1 MGKEKIC
8 LFILIFFNICC
19 KKNENFIPQDL
30 NSRIDILVER
40 SKDES
45 QPKYVQK
52 TLTDSLLML
61 VNLQPKSYNQRNYL
75 FKIASR
81 YYNLREHKLEK
92 VITQRIISESLEA
105 HDSTSL
111 AKGYEYLADYYE
123 IIQLSDSA
131 VINYRIA
138 KDIYTNNR
146 NKLKVAEILLQMSII
161 KTNKYDLTG
170 GEALALESLN
180 TFRAASDFRNI
191 ALVYNILGTISN
203 ALGDFERTIIMLEKA
218 IETIKQDDTSD
229 NEYYLNQFQHNLGVA
244 LYNSKKHFQAYEI
257 FKKLLSNNLYESH
270 RSLYASTLS
279 NYARVQHI
287 LYPNS
292 EDIPAMF
299 SKSIIV
305 HDIVSMAEQRVIS
318 RNQFVEYYL
327 SVGDSV
333 NAKEIAITAYELSKV
348 DKYDKSLVLETLKN
362 LIKTDPKNASKY
374 SLQYISLNDSLQ
386 LAERQIRD
394 KFQRI
399 EFETDELQAERDDA
413 VVAKGFYLNGFGI
426 AFVIVAI
433 AFFLVYRNLKSIKKQ
448 FAKFIR
454 KSEKEFYE
462 MLMAHQNKVMEGREI
477 EKARISRELHDGVLN
492 DLCYV
497 RHSIAMAIEENSAS
511 GLKKCLEYLN
521 KLQLIEKDIHKISRD
536 LRAPLLNVDSYK
548 SLIKDL
554 ITFQEGYSDV
564 KWQFD
569 QDPSIKWK
577 KISVQTKV
585 NIYRILQECM
595 HNINKHSFA
604 THASIKI
611 NKIKGKLVIEINDN
625 GVGFDS
631 RSISSGTG
639 LGNIKTR
646 VDGDGGTLELQTD
659 IGSGVK
665 IILVYSI

>member
-1 MGKEKIC
+1 MRNEIYI
-8 LFILIFFNICC
+8 FILAFLYSSCNNADCIVP
-19 KKNENFIPQDL
+19 KDL
-30 NSRIDILVER
+30 NSRIEILVQS

-45 QPKYVQK
+45 QSEQVQK
-52 TLTDSLLML
+52 RLTDSLLLL
-61 VNLQPKSYNQRNYL
+61 VNLQKDIDTQRQNL
-75 FKIASR
+75 FKVANR
-81 YYNLREHKLEK
+81 YYNLREYKLEK
-92 VITQRIISESLEA
+92 GITQRIISESI
-105 HDSTSL
+105 DSRDSISL
-111 AKGYEYLADYYE
+111 AKGYEYLGDNYE
-123 IIQLSDSA
+123 TQHLSDSA
-131 VINYRIA
+131 VIYYLTA
-138 KDIYTNNR
+138 KEIYDKNGNR
-146 NKLKVAEILLQMSII
+146 LKVAKILLQMSII
-161 KTNKYDLTG
+161 KTQKNDLIG
-170 GEALALESLN
+170 GESLALEALKI
-180 TFRAASDFRNI
+180 FRVYNDLQSI
-191 ALVYNILGTISN
+191 ALVYNILGTISTM
-203 ALGDFERTIIMLEKA
+203 LGDNKTTVIMYEKA
-218 IETIKQDDTSD
+218 IETIRYDDTPD
-229 NEYYLNQFQHNLGVA
+229 NLFCLNQFKHNLA
-244 LYNSKKHFQAYEI
+244 LVFYDTKRHKESYKI
-257 FKKLLSNNLYESH
+257 FNELLSEDLHKSH
-270 RSLYASTLS
+270 CSLYASVLS
-279 NYARVQHI
+279 NYARLRHI
-287 LYPNS
+287 LYPNK
-292 EDIPAMF
+292 DDVPALF
-299 SKSIIV
+299 KKSIAI
-305 HDIVSMAEQRVIS
+305 HDSISLSGYRIES

-646 VDGDGGTLELQTD
+646 VDGDGGTLDLQTD

>member
-1 MGKEKIC
+1 MRKQMN
-8 LFILIFFNICC
+8 LL
-19 KKNENFIPQDL
+19 
-30 NSRIDILVER
+30 ILVFLYVGCSNDNLIVKDLTSQIDNLAER
-40 SKDES
+40 SNKENQS
-45 QPKYVQK
+45 KRLK
-52 TLTDSLLML
+52 KELADSLLIL
-61 VNLQPKSYNQRNYL
+61 VNLQDESFDQRANL
-75 FKIASR
+75 FKVANR
-81 YYNLREHKLEK
+81 YYNLGEHKLEK
-92 VITQRIISESLEA
+92 VITQRIISESLKA
-105 HDSTSL
+105 KDSISL
-111 AKGYEYLADYYE
+111 AKGYEYLGDYYD
-123 IIQLSDSA
+123 ILQLSDSS
-131 VINYRIA
+131 VIYYRNA
-138 KDIYTNNR
+138 KEIYTR
-146 NKLKVAEILLQMSII
+146 FGDRLKVAKLQLQMSQI
-161 KTNKYDLTG
+161 KLNQNDMIG
-170 GEALALESLN
+170 GETLALQSLDI
-180 TFRAASDFRNI
+180 FREYNDVKNI
-191 ALVYNILGTISN
+191 AQVYNSIGRVN
-203 ALGDFERTIIMLEKA
+203 YYFGDYKTSVKMLEKA
-218 IETIKQDDTSD
+218 IRILKEDGKVD
-229 NEYYLNQFQHNLGVA
+229 NLSYQNYFTYNLGLLLFDMKSYEA
-244 LYNSKKHFQAYEI
+244 SYQIFCELLAKNLYNDHS
-257 FKKLLSNNLYESH
+257 
-270 RSLYASTLS
+270 SLYAAVLS
-279 NYARVQHI
+279 NYARLRHI
-287 LYPNS
+287 LYPNK
-292 EDIPAMF
+292 DDVPALF
-299 SKSIIV
+299 KKSIAI
-305 HDIVSMAEQRVIS
+305 HDSISLSGYRIES

-536 LRAPLLNVDSYK
+536 LKAPLLNVDSYK

-646 VDGDGGTLELQTD
+646 VDGDGGTLDLQTD